1 MKEIDNKVLDYMG
14 YVFMYYKMQ
23 RLLDRGIEL
32 KPEEIEK
39 IDKMN
44 ANVLGIECKFSC
56 SMM

>member
-1 MKEIDNKVLDYMG
+1 MKEIDNKVLDHIG

-23 RLLDRGIEL
+23 KLLEKGIEL
-32 KPEEIEK
+32 TQEEIEK

-44 ANVLGIECKFSC
+44 ANVLNVERKYSC